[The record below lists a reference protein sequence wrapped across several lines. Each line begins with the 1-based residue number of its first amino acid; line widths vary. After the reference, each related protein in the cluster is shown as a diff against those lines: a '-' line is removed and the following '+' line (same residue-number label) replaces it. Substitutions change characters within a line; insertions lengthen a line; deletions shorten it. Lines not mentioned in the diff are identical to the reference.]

1 MAAAA
6 LATVILAGCDANPL
20 GPHNVTTA
28 TDRQRLAVMRSD
40 PAFRTTVP
48 GTAYFA
54 VGQTWGPDSWRRGQV
69 AATIY
74 QRSSPADTMSP
85 LPVQAFVRSL
95 IGRLQSRGW
104 VIYYAACTF
113 VSLTAQT
120 PPGVLDGPT
129 WWYSTLY
136 GYRIYRGVSYWAS
149 ILTNANERNGPGYT
163 SDVKAIMIV
172 PAASERA
179 NLFRDHPA
187 GLPAS
192 AVCAARPAQLTT
204 PVTQGP
210 PIRVSP
216 ESDRVQPSRPGPADT
231 SR

>member
-1 MAAAA
+1 MAATAAAA
-6 LATVILAGCDANPL
+6 VILTGCDANPL
-20 GPHNVTTA
+20 GHPVTTA

-40 PAFRTTVP
+40 PVFRTTVR
-48 GTAYFA
+48 GTAYVA
-54 VGQTWGPDSWRRGQV
+54 VGQTWGPESWRRGQV

-74 QRSSPADTMSP
+74 QQSSPADTMSP

-95 IGRLQSRGW
+95 ITGMRSRGW

-113 VSLTAQT
+113 ESLTAQT

-129 WWYSTLY
+129 WWYNTLY
-136 GYRIYRGVSYWAS
+136 GYRIYRGASYWAS
-149 ILTNANERNGPGYT
+149 ILTNANERNGSGYT

-172 PAASERA
+172 PAASEQA
-179 NLFRDHPA
+179 NLFRDHPVGLAA
-187 GLPAS
+187 G
-192 AVCAARPAQLTT
+192 AVCAARPARLAT

-216 ESDRVQPSRPGPADT
+216 ESDRLQRSTPGPADT